1 MKEQLVALGFKFE
14 SSCNCHGETSF
25 TYSFPGNVTRM
36 EVSSRQ
42 VWVKGHNGVR
52 WASVDFGNSDR
63 FQEFLT
69 KYYGL

>member
-1 MKEQLVALGFKFE
+1 M
-14 SSCNCHGETSF
+14 
-25 TYSFPGNVTRM
+25 TRM